1 MILLL
6 LLFFCKLLHFAIAI
20 CTNFFV
26 ILQRCSYILRDAQLT
41 VSEDIKNQIEQL
53 TQTNF
58 VLNKDRQ
65 VSFANG
71 TKEIGSDVIRETLIK
86 NYLTVERIEFQN
98 KKEALGF
105 RFAYRGANVGVP
117 ALEYNGEKFE
127 RSYIL
132 NMAYHKDKSNR
143 AEISFVCA
151 NARYLITF
159 ACPDYVIDI
168 DTEEDENATYRAYGI
183 EMIEA
188 VKKAESIVMLL
199 K

>member
-1 MILLL
+1 MLATP
-6 LLFFCKLLHFAIAI
+6 KDYD
-20 CTNFFV
+20 NFFANLFV
-26 ILQRCSYILRDAQLT
+26 VLQRCSYILRDAQLT
-41 VSEDIKNQIEQL
+41 VTEDIKKQIEQL
-53 TQTNF
+53 TNSQF
-58 VLNKDRQ
+58 VLNNDRQ

-71 TKEIGSDVIRETLIK
+71 TKEIGANVVRETLSSDHII
-86 NYLTVERIEFQN
+86 VERIEFQN
-98 KKEALGF
+98 KKEALNF
-105 RFAYRGANVGVP
+105 RFAYSGANVGAW
-117 ALEYNGEKFE
+117 ALDYNGEKFE

-143 AEISFVCA
+143 VEFSFVCD
-151 NARYLITF
+151 NTRYLITS

-168 DTEEDENATYRAYGI
+168 DTEEDKNATYRAYGI